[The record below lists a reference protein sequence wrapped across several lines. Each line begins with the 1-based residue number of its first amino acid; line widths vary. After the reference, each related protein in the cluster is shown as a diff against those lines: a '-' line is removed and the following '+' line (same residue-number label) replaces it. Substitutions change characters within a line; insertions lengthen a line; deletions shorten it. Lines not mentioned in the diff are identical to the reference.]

1 MKVALMQ
8 PYFLP
13 YIGYWQLIK
22 AVDIFVIYDDVQY
35 IKQGWVNRN
44 RFIVNG
50 KVSYFTLPVSKGSM
64 NDLIKEK
71 TIQPQWFNKER
82 EKFIKSLCQNYGK
95 SQHASLLDKIVK
107 IIRFDSKELSV
118 FLGYIIKEIC
128 KLLDISTDITC
139 SSLIN
144 HNRSLTGENRVI
156 DICKAFDAKQ
166 YINSIGGT
174 DLYSGEDFKENNIEL
189 RFVKSNLIE
198 YRQINCNSFE
208 PFLSILDVLF
218 NCGIEKTKQML
229 LDFDL
234 V

>member
-82 EKFIKSLCQNYGK
+82 GKFIKSMMQNYGK
-95 SQHASLLDKIVK
+95 SQYASLLDKIVEV
-107 IIRFDSKELSV
+107 IRCDDNELSV
-118 FLGYIIKEIC
+118 FLEHTLKEIC
-128 KLLDISTDITC
+128 LLLDINTNVIR
-139 SSLIN
+139 SSKIN
-144 HNRSLTGENRVI
+144 HNRDLIGAKRVI
-156 DICKAFDAKQ
+156 DICKSLGTKQ
-166 YINSIGGT
+166 YINSIGGIE
-174 DLYSGEDFKENNIEL
+174 LYSKGEFKESGIDL
-189 RFVKSNLIE
+189 KFIKSTLVPYE
-198 YRQINCNSFE
+198 QIGCKSFE
-208 PFLSILDVLF
+208 PNLSILDVLL
-218 NCGIEKTKQML
+218 NCGIEQFQVML
-229 LDFDL
+229 NQYKLI
-234 V
+234 

>member
-22 AVDIFVIYDDVQY
+22 AVDTFVIYDDIQY

-44 RFIVNG
+44 RCIVSG

-64 NDLIKEK
+64 NDLIKDK

-82 EKFIKSLCQNYGK
+82 EKFIKSLYQNYGK
-95 SQHASLLDKIVK
+95 SQHSNLLDRIVK
-107 IIRFDSKELSV
+107 IISFDSKELSI

-128 KLLDISTDITC
+128 ILLDISTDITH

-156 DICKAFDAKQ
+156 DICKALDAKQ
-166 YINSIGGT
+166 YINSIGGI
-174 DLYSGEDFKENNIEL
+174 DLYSKEDFKENNIEL
-189 RFVKSNLIE
+189 KFVKSSLIA
-198 YRQINCNSFE
+198 YKQINYNSFE

-218 NCGIEKTKQML
+218 NCGIEKTKKML
-229 LDFDL
+229 LEFDL